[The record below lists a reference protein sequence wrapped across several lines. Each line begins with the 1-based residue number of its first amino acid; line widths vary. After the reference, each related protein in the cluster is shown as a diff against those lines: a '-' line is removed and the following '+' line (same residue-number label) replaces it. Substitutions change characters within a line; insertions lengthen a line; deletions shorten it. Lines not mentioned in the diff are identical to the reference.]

1 MLPCASLQIPVWVY
15 GVVSLGVTMREK
27 PVFVHDG
34 SLYGIVSEPVPYPVN
49 RGFKPLGL
57 FLLFGAVLKRYL
69 IWLGIWPQVN
79 GTHAN

>member
-1 MLPCASLQIPVWVY
+1 MWVNRM
-15 GVVSLGVTMREK
+15 VSLCITMREK

-34 SLYGIVSEPVPYPVN
+34 SLHRVIPESVPYPVN

-69 IWLGIWPQVN
+69 VWFRIWPQVN

>member
-34 SLYGIVSEPVPYPVN
+34 SLYGIIPESVSYSVN
-49 RGFKPLGL
+49 REFEPFGL
-57 FLLFGAVLKRYL
+57 LLLFGTVLKRYL
-69 IWLGIWPQVN
+69 VWFGIWPQVN
-79 GTHAN
+79 GTHTD